1 MILNADGISIGNHG
15 VSGFRGL
22 IRNLNGAW
30 VQGSGGNIGFSNIFH
45 AELYWQ
51 FITVYLWLGSS
62 LSKSFGATLFLRTLS
77 NCYLILSMLGTT
89 MQLLVI
95 ILRISLLRIEGLK
108 LFIPFERVT
117 HVQTI

>member
-1 MILNADGISIGNHG
+1 
-15 VSGFRGL
+15 
-22 IRNLNGAW
+22 
-30 VQGSGGNIGFSNIFH
+30 
-45 AELYWQ
+45 
-51 FITVYLWLGSS
+51 
-62 LSKSFGATLFLRTLS
+62 
-77 NCYLILSMLGTT
+77 MLGTT